1 MDKKELQKWVDEKIA
16 EYKEDKVE
24 CLELMLHNT
33 NQIIEQFL
41 NSPTSQ
47 ATIGVL
53 ENCMKCNKKF
63 ITVID
68 SYGGENEK

>member
-1 MDKKELQKWVDEKIA
+1 
-16 EYKEDKVE
+16 
-24 CLELMLHNT
+24 MLHNT

-53 ENCMKCNKKF
+53 ESCMKCNKKF

-68 SYGGENEK
+68 SFGGENEK